1 MTLLQVL
8 GSQTSFTLVNGT
20 PSNKAFTMV
29 FLSGVYQQKATYS
42 LTSGAIVFSTAP
54 GNNDTVEVV
63 SISNAGLVGASINDA
78 NSARYNVSVIN
89 SNTTASAGSV
99 YVLTANLNL
108 TLPASP
114 AMGDSIKISNRSNVA
129 TCQLLRNGNNI
140 LGAAADLTLDTPSAS
155 FELVYTDTANGWV
168 IIGQ

>member
-1 MTLLQVL
+1 
-8 GSQTSFTLVNGT
+8 
-20 PSNKAFTMV
+20 MV

-54 GNNDTVEVV
+54 GSSDTIEVV
-63 SISNAGLVGASINDA
+63 SIGNGALVGASINDA

-99 YVLTANLNL
+99 YVLIANLNL
-108 TLPASP
+108 TLPANPST
-114 AMGDSIKISNRSNVA
+114 GESIKISNRSAVD
-129 TCQLLRNGNNI
+129 TCQLLRNGSRI
-140 LGAAADLTLDTPSAS
+140 LGVAADLTLDTVAAS
-155 FELVYTDTANGWV
+155 FELIYTDSANGWV